1 MSFSFDFPL
10 CSSYLPQDVPYSGL
24 DTPPLTPLY
33 STSQPTWDYLLPLP
47 LPDLPVYPSPPT
59 TPALT
64 PSYPTPTTTY
74 SCSPSYPGLSP
85 TSYPTLLE
93 EHRLTSSHSG
103 SHSFSPPTYS
113 NASTCPSL
121 LDSSS
126 AQPYTSSATSSLD
139 ISPRPSFQRYS
150 PYQRSAGGKMKKP
163 SPLRPSPI
171 RPTTYVAP
179 PPPPSLPSPPTL
191 PLPLPTPLAT
201 TPSLLEQA
209 ASLITQPSP
218 PSCSPP
224 SDLSSP
230 AETSSTS
237 SPDPLLKPLAR
248 RRKARVELNDNQKT
262 QLELVFSLY
271 KYLGHDVRLKVAEQV
286 GLPEKTVLYWFQNR
300 RAKEKRDR
308 KSKSS

>member
-33 STSQPTWDYLLPLP
+33 STSQPTWDYLLPLA
-47 LPDLPVYPSPPT
+47 LLDLPVYPSPPT

-74 SCSPSYPGLSP
+74 PCSPSDPGLSP
-85 TSYPTLLE
+85 NSYSILLE
-93 EHRLTSSHSG
+93 EQRTTSSYSG
-103 SHSFSPPTYS
+103 AHSFSPPTYS
-113 NASTCPSL
+113 NPSTYPSV

-126 AQPYTSSATSSLD
+126 AATSSSTLD
-139 ISPRPSFQRYS
+139 ISPRPSLQRYS

-179 PPPPSLPSPPTL
+179 PPPPSLPSPPL
-191 PLPLPTPLAT
+191 LPLPTPPAT

-218 PSCSPP
+218 PSSSPP

-300 RAKEKRDR
+300 RAKEKRD
-308 KSKSS
+308 KKNKL